1 MEMRKGDIID
11 LTVDRMAF
19 GGQGIAR
26 LDGLVIFVKGGI
38 PGDKVKAFIF
48 TKKKAY
54 AEAKIQELLAPSA
67 DRIQA
72 PCPYFGTCGGCQWQQ
87 VKYERQLEY
96 KRAHVEEALS
106 HIGSLSGIEI
116 LDAIPSEKRFGYRNK
131 MEFSFSDRPW
141 LPYPPSK
148 IPPPLTPPTRGGEFF
163 GLPPARGGEF
173 SGLPPARGGEFFGL
187 PPARG
192 GEFSDLP
199 PTRGGEFFGLPPT
212 RGGEFSGLPPA
223 RGGESNGTSF
233 LPLDGGGEVGVK
245 RQSSAN
251 FVLGLHVSGTFD
263 RMIDVEAC
271 LLQQERGNEILRE
284 VKRFA
289 RESGLPPYG
298 LKSHEG
304 FWRFLTLRH
313 SAYHDDWMV
322 NLVTSEMRTE
332 VLLALARRLTGR
344 FPNVK
349 TVVNNITSRK
359 ASIAVGE
366 REVVLTG
373 AGTIVDRIGAST
385 FQISANSFFQTNSL
399 GAERLYEKVVEF
411 AELTG
416 RETVLDLYSG
426 TGTIPIFLA
435 KSATRVIGMEIAESS
450 VLDARRNCEANGI
463 ENCEFIL
470 GDIRE
475 SLTHLRIHPEVM
487 IIDPP
492 RAGMHQDVLSRVLEI
507 GAERIVYV
515 SCNPPT
521 LARDLAQMQEHY
533 HVTQIQP
540 VDMFPHTYHVESV
553 AKLIK
558 RSNGILPVR

>member
-1 MEMRKGDIID
+1 MMPKKGDILD
-11 LTVDRMAF
+11 LTIDRVAF

-26 LDGLVIFVKGGI
+26 LDGLVIFVKGAI
-38 PGDKVKAFIF
+38 PGDRVRALVFK
-48 TKKKAY
+48 KKKAY
-54 AEAKIQELLAPSA
+54 AEAKIQGLLLPST
-67 DRIQA
+67 DRIEA
-72 PCPYFGTCGGCQWQQ
+72 PCPYFGICGGCQWQQ
-87 VKYERQLEY
+87 LKYERQLEY

-106 HIGSLSGIEI
+106 HIGSLSGIEV
-116 LDAIPSEKRFGYRNK
+116 LDPIPSEKRYGYRNK

-141 LPYPPSK
+141 LLDPPAK
-148 IPPPLTPPTRGGEFF
+148 IPSTSPLQRGEQRFPPLEKGDKGGFVK
-163 GLPPARGGEF
+163 GGREDF
-173 SGLPPARGGEFFGL
+173 A
-187 PPARG
+187 
-192 GEFSDLP
+192 
-199 PTRGGEFFGLPPT
+199 
-212 RGGEFSGLPPA
+212 
-223 RGGESNGTSF
+223 
-233 LPLDGGGEVGVK
+233 
-245 RQSSAN
+245 
-251 FVLGLHVSGTFD
+251 LGLHVPGTFD
-263 RMIDVEAC
+263 KIIDVDAC
-271 LLQQERGNEILRE
+271 LLQQERGNEILAE

-289 RESGLPPYG
+289 RESGLAPYG

-313 SAYHDDWMV
+313 SAFLDDWMV

-332 VLLALARRLTGR
+332 AVLPLAQKLIAL

-349 TVVNNITSRK
+349 TVVNNITARK

-366 REVVLTG
+366 REVVLAG
-373 AGTIVDRIGAST
+373 AGTIQDKIGAST

-399 GAERLYEKVVEF
+399 GAERLYGTVVEF
-411 AELTG
+411 AELKG

-435 KSATRVIGMEIAESS
+435 DSASRVIGIELAESA
-450 VLDARRNCEANGI
+450 VLDARRNCQANGI

-475 SLTHLRIHPEVM
+475 NLALLSIKPEVM

-515 SCNPPT
+515 SCNPAS
-521 LARDLAQMQEHY
+521 LARDLGQMQERY

-553 AKLIK
+553 AKLSRK
-558 RSNGILPVR
+558 KK

>member
-1 MEMRKGDIID
+1 MVTIELQPAMRKGDILELHID
-11 LTVDRMAF
+11 RVAF

-26 LDGLVIFVKGGI
+26 SDGLVIFVKGAV
-38 PGDKVKAFIF
+38 PGDRVRALILR
-48 TKKKAY
+48 KKKAY
-54 AEAKIQELLAPSA
+54 AEGKIQELLAPSS
-67 DRIQA
+67 DRVEA
-72 PCPYFGTCGGCQWQQ
+72 PCPYFGVCGGCQWQH
-87 VKYERQLEY
+87 VKYERQIEY

-106 HIGSLSGIEI
+106 HIGSLSGIEVH
-116 LDAIPSEKRFGYRNK
+116 DPIPSERRFGYRNK

-141 LPYPPSK
+141 LLNP
-148 IPPPLTPPTRGGEFF
+148 PPPLT
-163 GLPPARGGEF
+163 PPARGGEF
-173 SGLPPARGGEFFGL
+173 SGVPPARGGKDDVSISAPTLTL
-187 PPARG
+187 PPQRG
-192 GEFSDLP
+192 RGLSGGPSTTATLTCEPHPPSLKGGRGEF
-199 PTRGGEFFGLPPT
+199 
-212 RGGEFSGLPPA
+212 A
-223 RGGESNGTSF
+223 
-233 LPLDGGGEVGVK
+233 
-245 RQSSAN
+245 
-251 FVLGLHVSGTFD
+251 LGLHVPGTFD
-263 RMIDVEAC
+263 KIIGVDAC

-289 RESGLPPYG
+289 VQSRLPPYG

-313 SAYHDDWMV
+313 SLYCDDWMV
-322 NLVTSEMRTE
+322 NLVTSESKTE
-332 VLLALARRLTGR
+332 GILPLAQRLTTL

-349 TVVNNITSRK
+349 TVVNNITARK

-366 REVVLTG
+366 REVVL
-373 AGTIVDRIGAST
+373 AGDGILQDRIGASV

-399 GAERLYEKVVEF
+399 GAERLYGKVVEF

-435 KSATRVIGMEIAESS
+435 KSASRVIGMEIAESA
-450 VLDARRNCEANGI
+450 VLDARRNCQANGI

-475 SLTHLRIHPEVM
+475 SLALLRTHPEVM

-492 RAGMHQDVLSRVLEI
+492 RAGMHQDVLFRVLEI
-507 GAERIVYV
+507 GPDRIVYV
-515 SCNPPT
+515 SCNPAT
-521 LARDLAQMQEHY
+521 LARDLGLMQEHY
-533 HVTQIQP
+533 HIAQIQP

-558 RSNGILPVR
+558 RSYRIATVL